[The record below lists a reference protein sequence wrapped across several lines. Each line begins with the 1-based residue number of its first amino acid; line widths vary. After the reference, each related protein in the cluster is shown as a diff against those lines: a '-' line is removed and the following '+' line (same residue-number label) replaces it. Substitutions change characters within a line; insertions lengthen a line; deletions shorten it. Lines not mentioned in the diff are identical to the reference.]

1 MLPCPKTSF
10 TADISAPASNDKTRL
25 ENSIIAM
32 FGKEEAIG
40 KISKLRDAILTYCI
54 LYDTKQ
60 NDVDIDPVKV
70 EEYTAIL
77 ESSID
82 LDSIAGTYCGVFSY
96 IQ

>member
-1 MLPCPKTSF
+1 MCHAFVAHPFFYLDGFLSINIKVQLNNLYTQLQ
-10 TADISAPASNDKTRL
+10 AYKDASNTLTSAKSSL
-25 ENSIIAM
+25 E
-32 FGKEEAIG
+32 
-40 KISKLRDAILTYCI
+40 
-54 LYDTKQ
+54 

>member
-1 MLPCPKTSF
+1 MCHFIVTHPFFYLDDFLSINIKVQLDNLYTQLQ
-10 TADISAPASNDKTRL
+10 AYKDASNTLTSAKSSL
-25 ENSIIAM
+25 E
-32 FGKEEAIG
+32 
-40 KISKLRDAILTYCI
+40 
-54 LYDTKQ
+54 

-82 LDSIAGTYCGVFSY
+82 LDSIAGTYCGVCSY

>member
-1 MLPCPKTSF
+1 MWHTLFFYLDNFLSINIKVQLDNLYSQLQTYK
-10 TADISAPASNDKTRL
+10 DASNTLTSAKSSL
-25 ENSIIAM
+25 END
-32 FGKEEAIG
+32 F
-40 KISKLRDAILTYCI
+40 
-54 LYDTKQ
+54 
-60 NDVDIDPVKV
+60 DIDPVKV

>member
-1 MLPCPKTSF
+1 MSRICGTPFFFYLDNFLSINIKVQLDNLYSQLQTYK
-10 TADISAPASNDKTRL
+10 DASNTLTSAKSSL
-25 ENSIIAM
+25 END
-32 FGKEEAIG
+32 F
-40 KISKLRDAILTYCI
+40 
-54 LYDTKQ
+54 
-60 NDVDIDPVKV
+60 DIDPVKV

>member
-1 MLPCPKTSF
+1 MAHPFSYLDNFLSINIKVQLDNLYSQLQ
-10 TADISAPASNDKTRL
+10 AYKDASNTLTSAKSSL
-25 ENSIIAM
+25 END
-32 FGKEEAIG
+32 F
-40 KISKLRDAILTYCI
+40 
-54 LYDTKQ
+54 
-60 NDVDIDPVKV
+60 DIDPVKV